1 MRILPFV
8 AMLVVSAEPSFAKEC
23 RMPDL
28 PPGVHVAVPPECK
41 DIVRRKEAQSTG
53 NERLEAEGN
62 AIHLGGGSTLKIG
75 GHVMG
80 EIGLSR

>member
-1 MRILPFV
+1 
-8 AMLVVSAEPSFAKEC
+8 
-23 RMPDL
+23 MPDL

-41 DIVRRKEAQSTG
+41 DVVRRKEAQSPA
-53 NERLEAEGN
+53 NEGLKAEDN

-80 EIGLSR
+80 EIGFGR

>member
-1 MRILPFV
+1 
-8 AMLVVSAEPSFAKEC
+8 
-23 RMPDL
+23 MPDL

-41 DIVRRKEAQSTG
+41 DVVRRKEAPSPSKEG
-53 NERLEAEGN
+53 LKAEGN

-80 EIGLSR
+80 EIGFGR